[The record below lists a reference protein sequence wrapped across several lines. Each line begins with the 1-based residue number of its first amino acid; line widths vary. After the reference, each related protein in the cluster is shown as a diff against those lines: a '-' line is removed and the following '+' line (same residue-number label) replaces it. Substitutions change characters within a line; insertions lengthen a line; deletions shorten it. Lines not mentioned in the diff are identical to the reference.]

1 MERVDDGMARRT
13 RVGRAVAAST
23 VGTAI
28 EWYDF
33 FVYGVAAAV
42 VLNRLFF
49 PEADPAA
56 GTLASFAVFG
66 VGFLFRPVGGL
77 FFANLGDRIGRRP
90 VLIMTLLLMG
100 VSTTLIGLLPTYGE
114 IGLWAP
120 AFLVVLRA
128 LQGMGAG
135 AELGGAALMASE
147 HAPERRGF
155 YASFPAAGLSVGI
168 LLSLLAFTAVS
179 ALPEDDFLAWGWR
192 VPFLASILVLG
203 VGLFIR
209 ARVSETPDFVEV
221 KEAGNEARV
230 PVVAVVRD
238 SSKNLFLAMGA
249 TFASHGYGFVVQVFL
264 LSYVTTQLGLSRS
277 TALTAAVIAN
287 AVGIL
292 SLPAF
297 GALSDRVGRRAVI
310 MGGATFGLLFA
321 FPLFWMLD
329 TGDTLL
335 VWLAF
340 TLGIAVCVNSM
351 FAPQGAY
358 FTELFDPR
366 VRYSGFVA
374 AREMSAVLVA
384 GPAPLV
390 AAALLAWTG
399 GEPWSISAYLALL
412 SLITLVAA
420 YLAPETLRKEA
431 TRREGA

>member
-1 MERVDDGMARRT
+1 MKRVNSGPARRT
-13 RVGRAVAAST
+13 RVVRAVAAST

-77 FFANLGDRIGRRP
+77 FFANLGDRLGRRP

-100 VSTTLIGLLPTYGE
+100 VSTTLIGLLPTYAE

-120 AFLVVLRA
+120 ALLVVLRA

-168 LLSLLAFTAVS
+168 LLSLLAFSAVS
-179 ALPEDDFLAWGWR
+179 ALPEDAFLAWGWR
-192 VPFLASILVLG
+192 VPFLASVLVLG

-238 SSKNLFLAMGA
+238 SPRNLVLAMGA

-264 LSYVTTQLGLSRS
+264 LSYVTTQLGLPRS

-287 AVGIL
+287 ADGIL
-292 SLPAF
+292 TLPAF

-310 MGGATFGLLFA
+310 MGGAVFGLLFA

-329 TGDTLL
+329 TGDRFL

-390 AAALLAWTG
+390 AAALLAWTAG
-399 GEPWSISAYLALL
+399 DPWSISAYLALL
-412 SLITLVAA
+412 SLITLVST
-420 YLAPETLRKEA
+420 YLAPETLHK
-431 TRREGA
+431 

>member
-1 MERVDDGMARRT
+1 MDDGTARRT

-77 FFANLGDRIGRRP
+77 FFANLGDRLGRRP

-120 AFLVVLRA
+120 ALLVVLRA
-128 LQGMGAG
+128 MQGMGAG

-179 ALPEDDFLAWGWR
+179 ALPEDQFLAWGWR

-238 SSKNLFLAMGA
+238 SPKTCSWRWAPRSLR
-249 TFASHGYGFVVQVFL
+249 TVTASSCRSFCSRTSPRNSGY
-264 LSYVTTQLGLSRS
+264 R
-277 TALTAAVIAN
+277 
-287 AVGIL
+287 
-292 SLPAF
+292 
-297 GALSDRVGRRAVI
+297 GALPS
-310 MGGATFGLLFA
+310 
-321 FPLFWMLD
+321 P
-329 TGDTLL
+329 
-335 VWLAF
+335 
-340 TLGIAVCVNSM
+340 
-351 FAPQGAY
+351 P
-358 FTELFDPR
+358 P
-366 VRYSGFVA
+366 
-374 AREMSAVLVA
+374 
-384 GPAPLV
+384 
-390 AAALLAWTG
+390 
-399 GEPWSISAYLALL
+399 
-412 SLITLVAA
+412 
-420 YLAPETLRKEA
+420 
-431 TRREGA
+431 

>member
-264 LSYVTTQLGLSRS
+264 LSYVTTQLGLPRS

-431 TRREGA
+431 TRPESA

>member
-1 MERVDDGMARRT
+1 MERVNSGSARRT
-13 RVGRAVAAST
+13 RVARAVAAST

-49 PEADPAA
+49 PEADPTA

-77 FFANLGDRIGRRP
+77 FFANLGDRLGRRP

-120 AFLVVLRA
+120 VLLVVLRA
-128 LQGMGAG
+128 MQGMGAG

-238 SSKNLFLAMGA
+238 SPKNLFLAMGA
-249 TFASHGYGFVVQVFL
+249 TFASHGYGFVLQVFL
-264 LSYVTTQLGLSRS
+264 LSYVTTQLGLPRS

-399 GEPWSISAYLALL
+399 GDPWSISAYLALL

-431 TRREGA
+431 TRRESA

>member
-49 PEADPAA
+49 PEADRAA

-120 AFLVVLRA
+120 ALLVVLRA

-264 LSYVTTQLGLSRS
+264 LSYVTTQLGLPRS

-431 TRREGA
+431 TRRESA

>member
-1 MERVDDGMARRT
+1 MDDGTARRT

-100 VSTTLIGLLPTYGE
+100 LSTTLIGLLPTYGE

-120 AFLVVLRA
+120 VLLVVLRA
-128 LQGMGAG
+128 MQGMGAG

-179 ALPEDDFLAWGWR
+179 ALPEDDLLAWGWR
-192 VPFLASILVLG
+192 VPFLASVLVLG

-238 SSKNLFLAMGA
+238 SPKNLFLAMGA

-264 LSYVTTQLGLSRS
+264 LSYVTTQLGLPRS

-384 GPAPLV
+384 GPAPLD

-399 GEPWSISAYLALL
+399 GDPWAISVYLALL
-412 SLITLVAA
+412 SLITLVAT

-431 TRREGA
+431 TRRENA

>member
-264 LSYVTTQLGLSRS
+264 LSYVTTQLGLPRS

-431 TRREGA
+431 TRRESA